1 MKTSWV
7 THVGK
12 RIKIPPSVSL
22 SWMAFLP
29 ACHNGLFSVP
39 CKATSPSCMSSDG
52 FVYLF
57 IFFGSFYVPEMFAF
71 FFLSFLTRFL
81 FYHLAHLA
89 VCPQARRFV
98 WGWNTCVIDSHLV
111 RLLGV
116 YLLNVS
122 LWSELKSS
130 GEIGSRKE
138 EKKCL
143 DMCNDH
149 IRHALDISLHSL
161 PREKMWNA
169 HSRPAT
175 PAMTVGPFDLSCN
188 RLRYLLLWQEI

>member
-1 MKTSWV
+1 
-7 THVGK
+7 
-12 RIKIPPSVSL
+12 
-22 SWMAFLP
+22 MAYSAFP
-29 ACHNGLFSVP
+29 AKQRLQVACLRMALFICLFSLVLF
-39 CKATSPSCMSSDG
+39 MS
-52 FVYLF
+52 LRCLL
-57 IFFGSFYVPEMFAF
+57 F

-98 WGWNTCVIDSHLV
+98 WSWNTCVIDSHLV

-122 LWSELKSS
+122 LCSELKSS